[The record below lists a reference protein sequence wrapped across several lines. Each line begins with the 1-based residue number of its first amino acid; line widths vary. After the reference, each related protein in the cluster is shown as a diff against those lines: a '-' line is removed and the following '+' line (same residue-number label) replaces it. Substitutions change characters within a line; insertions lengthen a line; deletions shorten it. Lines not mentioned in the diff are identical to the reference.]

1 MASNL
6 FGPGRST
13 GRSAQEIKAAQDRA
27 RAEDAARVR
36 AAAAAGRDSRSIGV
50 SRRATRDD
58 ADEM

>member
-6 FGPGRST
+6 FGPGNKAE
-13 GRSAQEIKAAQDRA
+13 RSAADIKAAQDKAMAADA
-27 RAEDAARVR
+27 RQQH

-50 SRRATRDD
+50 TRVAVRDD